1 MLNGGDRKSELFFLV
16 FANTC
21 LALSICVQQDRG
33 LGLLSAY

>member
-1 MLNGGDRKSELFFLV
+1 MGVIENQSFFFLV